1 MMNAS
6 PSDVPRVAI
15 EQHAQ
20 LSALLE
26 EAVYTDPIKAQ
37 ILELVAA
44 LGIDRADDGGRYAEL
59 RQIRGQLLRRP
70 HEGAVEVVPG
80 GRGDWVG
87 WVELVRG

>member
-1 MMNAS
+1 MNAS
-6 PSDVPRVAI
+6 PSDDPRAAI

-20 LSALLE
+20 LSAVLE

-70 HEGAVEVVPG
+70 RAGAVEVVAA

-87 WVELVRG
+87 WVELMRG

>member
-1 MMNAS
+1 VMNAS
-6 PSDVPRVAI
+6 QSDDSRAAI

-70 HEGAVEVVPG
+70 RGGEAEVAAA
-80 GRGDWVG
+80 GRADWVG
-87 WVELVRG
+87 WVELMGT